1 MISNKLGA
9 EIMSKKNTL
18 IFFLL
23 CMFMAIF
30 FSGLANA
37 DDVIVELSMT
47 DEADVELTGE
57 MNGEFTQHLEH
68 GDLLLN
74 EQIIGNYRIIGLG
87 YDEPTPPGDSIKSG
101 ELYFE
106 VNGMGYLFMKF
117 MTNST
122 TPDFFEGI
130 INGGT
135 GSLVRCK
142 GTVSGNIPQNVGV
155 PVPVTLHFRVI
166 PRENWGGTFFS
177 WE

>member
-23 CMFMAIF
+23 CMFMARF

-37 DDVIVELSMT
+37 ADVIVELSKT
-47 DEADVELTGE
+47 DAADVNVTGE
-57 MNGEFTQHLEH
+57 MNGIFDQHSEH

-74 EQIIGNYRIIGLG
+74 GQIIGNYRIIGLG
-87 YDEPTPPGDSIKSG
+87 YWPTPPDDSIKSA

-106 VNGMGYLFMKF
+106 VNGMGYLFIKF

-135 GSLVRCK
+135 GSLVGYP
-142 GTVSGNIPQNVGV
+142 GTVSGNIPQSVGV
-155 PVPVTLHFRVI
+155 PVPVTLHFQ
-166 PRENWGGTFFS
+166 
-177 WE
+177 